1 MPPIEI
7 GMILNYLIH
16 KYLFILFFSEDH
28 NVDIAGLDIAVN
40 AVATA
45 VKDFFF
51 KRLPPVLPE
60 EQMTGMLAHS
70 YHHQIFILNGLFRFK
85 IVSFKNF
92 TEKTQGFSRKIAQI
106 EVFYSKIC
114 PKYPLCLVVAL
125 PFRQMKEFL

>member
-1 MPPIEI
+1 MST
-7 GMILNYLIH
+7 GGKHHASHRNDFDLSGSQLSFYSV
-16 KYLFILFFSEDH
+16 FSEDH

-70 YHHQIFILNGLFRFK
+70 YHHQDFFK
-85 IVSFKNF
+85 WATRIMKYKGMKNKGMIDNLPSF
-92 TEKTQGFSRKIAQI
+92 
-106 EVFYSKIC
+106 
-114 PKYPLCLVVAL
+114 
-125 PFRQMKEFL
+125 